1 MRVRSTIRGLGITLA
16 LLAGCT
22 GRLVNVAPVPPAS
35 YSEGERT
42 SSQACGMLLFTFIP
56 VSLNDR
62 VERAYAEA
70 LDKANATSLTDTSLI
85 ESWQFTP
92 FGPRVCT
99 SVSGIAITRSAGAE
113 PPAAPRVEF
122 KKKNSR

>member
-1 MRVRSTIRGLGITLA
+1 MSLRSTIRGLGLA
-16 LLAGCT
+16 FGLLAGCE

-42 SSQACGMLLFTFIP
+42 SGRACGILLFTFIP

-70 LDKANATSLTDTSLI
+70 LAKANATSLTDTSLI
-85 ESWQFTP
+85 ESWHFTP
-92 FGPRVCT
+92 VGPRVCT
-99 SVSGIAITRSAGAE
+99 SVSGLSITRSAGAE

-122 KKKNSR
+122 KKNSR